1 MVPCSLF
8 APDVND
14 DLRAASRAELRN
26 AGDVVVALLM
36 VAAITRPAALTVM
49 ATITWPSLVGSL
61 YSGCGRLI
69 GDLPATL
76 AVPMPPAPETAPL
89 VLLPLGLPWLP
100 FPVVLPL
107 LP

>member
-69 GDLPATL
+69 GYTRNDAIRMINGVNHGTYILRDGHNSVTF
-76 AVPMPPAPETAPL
+76 VK
-89 VLLPLGLPWLP
+89 
-100 FPVVLPL
+100 
-107 LP
+107 